1 MEVVRKQ
8 YYFRPNGE
16 AFDAWDI
23 DRLLE
28 LSADLPV
35 KDVPLTSIAEI
46 DSVYWFG
53 ADGSSA
59 TVRILVRHM
68 ELVNAADLSYPVIL
82 GADGLVMDGMHRI
95 AKSLLQGRRT
105 VRAVQFEEQP
115 SPDHTSVSPEDL
127 PYD

>member
-1 MEVVRKQ
+1 MEVVREQ
-8 YYFRPNGE
+8 YYFRPRGE
-16 AFDAWDI
+16 ALDAWDI

-68 ELVNAADLSYPVIL
+68 ELVNAAELSYPVIL
-82 GADGLVMDGMHRI
+82 GADGLVMDGMYRI
-95 AKSLLQGRRT
+95 AKSLLQRRPT

-115 SPDHTSVSPEDL
+115 SPDHTSVSPEEL